1 MAVCNTFSLIRR
13 ILTCHSNIG
22 ILLGFLFGFLILY
35 IIAAEHAKPPRNKGE
50 VLVFRKGRM
59 PSNFEKDHGDVETQ
73 ATDRPVV
80 AEKVNNNP
88 SSGLT
93 AGASVFHW
101 EDLCYDIQIKG
112 KDRRLLDHVDGW
124 VKPGKSTALMV
135 YSLPPP
141 SYLDLN

>member
-1 MAVCNTFSLIRR
+1 MAVCITFSLVPH
-13 ILTCHSNIG
+13 ILTTHRNIG

-59 PSNFEKDHGDVETQ
+59 PSNFEKDKGDVETQ

-80 AEKVNNNP
+80 AEKVNNSP
-88 SSGLT
+88 SSGLA

-135 YSLPPP
+135 RLSQLQVMCEL
-141 SYLDLN
+141 S